1 MAAEPF
7 PLLPSLWH
15 ATAVPAPST
24 PALTQAAETEIA
36 IVGAGYAGLSTALHL
51 AQKGIGTVVLE
62 AREPGWG
69 GSGRNGGQVIP
80 GLKYDPDELEEKFGP
95 TAGAA
100 MADFMGRTADNV
112 FRLIEQHRM
121 DVPHVRNGW
130 IQGAH
135 SRFGLT
141 EASSRAAQWQRRG
154 VDAKLLDRAG
164 IADHLGNDAYLGG
177 WLDPRGGAI
186 QPLSF
191 ARELCRAAQAA
202 GAVVHGN
209 TPVERIA
216 SDGSRWK
223 LTTRDGLELKARKV
237 VVCTNGYTKGLVPGI
252 ERTIIAPNSFQIAST
267 PLSDNLRKSILPYG
281 QVTSDTR
288 KLLLYFRLDHQ
299 GRLLMGGRGP
309 FREPTGE
316 RDWAQLVRV
325 ISRFYPQLQGT
336 GFEYRW
342 CGRVAIT
349 RDFLPHLH
357 EPEQGLIVNL
367 GCQGRGV
374 GLETSMGIALADY
387 CATGRSEALPFPI
400 TPVKP
405 IPFHALRQLYVAA
418 TVAWY
423 RLSDAALN

>member
-1 MAAEPF
+1 MADEPF
-7 PLLPSLWH
+7 PLAPSLWH
-15 ATAVPAPST
+15 ATAVPAPAT

-36 IVGAGYAGLSTALHL
+36 VIGAGYAGLSTALHL
-51 AQKGIGTVVLE
+51 AQRGIGVIVLE

-80 GLKYDPDELEEKFGP
+80 GVKYDPDELEDKFGRS
-95 TAGAA
+95 AGAVLTA
-100 MADFMGRTADNV
+100 FMGATADNV
-112 FRLIEQHRM
+112 FRLIDAHRM
-121 DVPHVRNGW
+121 DVPHVRAGW

-135 SRFGLT
+135 ARSGLAV
-141 EASSRAAQWQRRG
+141 ASNRAAQWRRRG
-154 VDAKLLDRAG
+154 VDAKLLDKAG
-164 IADHLGNDAYLGG
+164 ISDHLGNDAYLGG

-202 GAVVHGN
+202 GAIVHGE
-209 TPVERIA
+209 TFVDKIER
-216 SDGSRWK
+216 DGAGFK
-223 LTTRDGLELKARKV
+223 LTTRNGLPVKARKV
-237 VVCTNGYTKGLVPGI
+237 VVCTNGYTGGLMPEIARSV
-252 ERTIIAPNSFQIAST
+252 IAPNSFQIAT
-267 PLSDNLRKSILPYG
+267 APLSDNLRKSILPYG

-316 RDWAQLVRV
+316 ADWAQLARL
-325 ISRFYPQLQGT
+325 IERFYPQLQGT
-336 GFEYRW
+336 PFEYRW

-357 EPEQGLIVNL
+357 EPLPGLIVNV

-374 GLETSMGIALADY
+374 GLETSMGIALAEY
-387 CATGRSEALPFPI
+387 CATGRPNALPFPI

-405 IPFHALRQLYVAA
+405 IPLHALQQLYVAA

-423 RLSDAALN
+423 RLSDGVLG

>member
-7 PLLPSLWH
+7 PLSPSLWH
-15 ATAVPAPST
+15 ATAVPAPAT
-24 PALTQAAETEIA
+24 PALTRPADTDVA

-51 AQKGIGTVVLE
+51 ARKGIGVLVLE

-80 GLKYDPDELEEKFGP
+80 GVKYDPDELEAKFGRP
-95 TAGAA
+95 AGTAL
-100 MADFMGRTADNV
+100 ADFMGRTADNV
-112 FRLIEQHRM
+112 FRLIDQHRM
-121 DVPHVRNGW
+121 QVPHVRNGW

-135 SRFGLT
+135 SRSGLIT
-141 EASSRAAQWQRRG
+141 ASSRAAQWQRRG
-154 VDAKLLDRAG
+154 VDAKVLNRAE

-186 QPLSF
+186 QPLSY

-202 GAVVHGN
+202 GAIIHGD
-209 TPVERIA
+209 TPVAMIA
-216 SDGSRWK
+216 REGAGWK
-223 LTTRDGLELKARKV
+223 LTTRQGQAVTARKV
-237 VVCTNGYTKGLVPGI
+237 VVCTNGYTKGLMPD
-252 ERTIIAPNSFQIAST
+252 IARSVITPNSFQIAT
-267 PLSDNLRKSILPYG
+267 TELSDNLRKSILPRG
-281 QVTSDTR
+281 QITSDTR

-309 FREPTGE
+309 FREPTGDH
-316 RDWAQLVRV
+316 DWAPLERV
-325 ISRFYPQLQGT
+325 IHRFYPQLQGT

-349 RDFLPHLH
+349 QDFLPHLH
-357 EPEQGLIVNL
+357 EPEPGLIVNV

-374 GLETSMGIALADY
+374 GLETSMGIVLADY
-387 CATGRSEALPFPI
+387 CASGRSDALPFPV

-405 IPFHALRQLYVAA
+405 IPFHALQQLYVAA

-423 RLSDAALN
+423 RLSDAALG

>member
-7 PLLPSLWH
+7 PLSPSLWH
-15 ATAVPAPST
+15 ATAVPAPAT
-24 PALTQAAETEIA
+24 PALTQSAETEVA

-51 AQKGIGTVVLE
+51 ARKGIGVIVLE

-80 GLKYDPDELEEKFGP
+80 GVKYDPDELEEKFGRP
-95 TAGAA
+95 AGTALAG
-100 MADFMGRTADNV
+100 FMGRTADNV
-112 FRLIEQHRM
+112 FRLIDQYRM
-121 DVPHVRNGW
+121 QVPYVRNGW

-135 SRFGLT
+135 SPSGLT
-141 EASSRAAQWQRRG
+141 AASSRAVQWQRRG
-154 VDAKLLDRAG
+154 VDAKLLSKPE

-202 GAVVHGN
+202 GAIVHGE
-209 TPVERIA
+209 TPV
-216 SDGSRWK
+216 DGVARDGAGWK
-223 LTTRDGLELKARKV
+223 LSTRHGPAVTARKV
-237 VVCTNGYTKGLVPGI
+237 VVCTNGYTKGLMP
-252 ERTIIAPNSFQIAST
+252 EIARSVITPNSFQIAT
-267 PLSDNLRKSILPYG
+267 ARLSDNRRKSILPQG

-316 RDWAQLVRV
+316 ADWAQLERV
-325 ISRFYPQLQGT
+325 VSRFYPQLQGT
-336 GFEYRW
+336 ALEYRW

-349 RDFLPHLH
+349 QDFLPHLH
-357 EPEQGLIVNL
+357 EPQPGLIVNV

-387 CATGRSEALPFPI
+387 CATGRSDALPFPI
-400 TPVKP
+400 TPVKG
-405 IPFHALRQLYVAA
+405 IPFHALQQLYVAA

-423 RLSDAALN
+423 RLSDAALG